1 MPLIKL
7 PGLRRQP
14 PSRRLAEAYQVSGA
28 ILLTLDQLGL
38 VDGDRGLS
46 FRHVALHNEQYLV
59 ATIDTRDLPPNLVK
73 ELRRYRLTVQ
83 LRAAVQRPVMA
94 VHRQDWIEF
103 AVDLGA
109 PPPVK
114 DGWQQF
120 SVAAFLRNLPIAG
133 RCPAAGKHLDHAG
146 DARR

>member
-114 DGWQQF
+114 DWWQQF
-120 SVAAFLRNLPIAG
+120 SVAAFLR
-133 RCPAAGKHLDHAG
+133 KHVHLLGAPQPGAISHLEAQP
-146 DARR
+146 